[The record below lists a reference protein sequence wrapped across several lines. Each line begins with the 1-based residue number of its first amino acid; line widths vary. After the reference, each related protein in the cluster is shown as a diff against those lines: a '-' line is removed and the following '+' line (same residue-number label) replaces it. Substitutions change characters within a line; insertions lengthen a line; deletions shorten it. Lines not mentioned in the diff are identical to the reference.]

1 MVPGHRFITDKWPTT
16 VQSVCYEVKVI
27 RERKRKWRATSGEV
41 TKVFWK
47 KKPSTEKLF
56 TGSLPPTLWGGR
68 ALPARRG
75 VEREERGRRTAI
87 RGALTLSLLWQGEKP
102 TVWFFGKACYL
113 NVGNFMQVGKMVQGK
128 RQVEMG
134 KKYWFNGDKG
144 LSKHTV
150 RLSWIEVRVKIYEPI
165 KMKSWIELWD
175 YCKRATWA

>member
-87 RGALTLSLLWQGEKP
+87 RWAP
-102 TVWFFGKACYL
+102 TVWFFVTAYYPTF
-113 NVGNFMQVGKMVQGK
+113 GNFMQ
-128 RQVEMG
+128 
-134 KKYWFNGDKG
+134 KG
-144 LSKHTV
+144 ERKVKDRKGEEILIQWARETRDFLKNTV
-150 RLSWIEVRVKIYEPI
+150 RLSWIKVLAEI
-165 KMKSWIELWD
+165 
-175 YCKRATWA
+175 